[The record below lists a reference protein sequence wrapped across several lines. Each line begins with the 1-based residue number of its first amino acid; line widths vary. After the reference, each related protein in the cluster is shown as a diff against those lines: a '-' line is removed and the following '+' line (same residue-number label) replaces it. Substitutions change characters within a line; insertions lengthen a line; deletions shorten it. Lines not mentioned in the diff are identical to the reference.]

1 MELSTIV
8 VGVMGG
14 LGMFLLGMSLMTE
27 GLKAMAGDAIRTSL
41 RRVTRS
47 PFSGAVIGFVGTAV
61 LQSSSAAVI
70 ATIGFVGA
78 GLLSFYQALSI
89 ILGSRSEEH
98 TSELQSR
105 GHLVCRL
112 LLETKTQQ

>member
-70 ATIGFVGA
+70 ATIGFVGDRK
-78 GLLSFYQALSI
+78 S
-89 ILGSRSEEH
+89 
-98 TSELQSR
+98 T
-105 GHLVCRL
+105 RL
-112 LLETKTQQ
+112 NSSHVAISYAVFCLKKKN